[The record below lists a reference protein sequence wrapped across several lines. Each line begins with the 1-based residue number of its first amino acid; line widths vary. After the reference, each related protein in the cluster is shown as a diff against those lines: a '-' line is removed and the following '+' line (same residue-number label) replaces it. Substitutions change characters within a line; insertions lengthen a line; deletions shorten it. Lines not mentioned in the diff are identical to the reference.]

1 MQTYEY
7 KVVPAPTRGEKVRG
21 AKTPAERFAQT
32 LATVMNDLARDGW
45 EYVRADTLPSEE
57 RTGLTKRT
65 TVYHSMLVF
74 RRATATAAEGESGAP
89 RRLLTADAPAGKA
102 PAVQIETEGAA
113 PKLGAALPEARQ
125 DA

>member
-21 AKTPAERFAQT
+21 AKTPADRFAQT
-32 LATVMNDLARDGW
+32 LATVMNDLAREGW

-65 TVYHSMLVF
+65 TVYHSLLVF
-74 RRATATAAEGESGAP
+74 RRATAAEGDGGAP
-89 RRLLTADAPAGKA
+89 RRLLTADAPAGRA
-102 PAVQIETEGAA
+102 PAIQIETEGTA
-113 PKLGAALPEARQ
+113 PKLGAAQPEARQ

>member
-7 KVVPAPTRGEKVRG
+7 KVIAAPSRSEKVRG

-32 LATVMNDLARDGW
+32 LAAVMNDLAREGW

-57 RTGLTKRT
+57 RKGLTKRT
-65 TVYHSMLVF
+65 TVYHSVLVF
-74 RRATATAAEGESGAP
+74 RRATAAPAEDGAS
-89 RRLLTADAPAGKA
+89 RRLLTADAPIGNA
-102 PAVQIETEGAA
+102 PAIRIETEGAA
-113 PKLGAALPEARQ
+113 PKLGAARPEART